1 MNSISKHLDKSGRIA
16 YNIGWLI
23 ICILD
28 GQPDP
33 GERREYYVTSWETV
47 FLYIKNSK
55 RGGVYRYN
63 EGAWQYDPSNSTVFA
78 WDKPMGKLCG
88 FPPGVTDPDICLD
101 AFLSYSEGLLMPN
114 HFKSYDDFQQ
124 NLAELKEQYA
134 RPSCALMFKCL
145 QTANDSAYLEYLAY
159 WSGGMEHP
167 LYDQIAN
174 GTIRK
179 VFCRMREL
187 ADWV

>member
-1 MNSISKHLDKSGRIA
+1 
-16 YNIGWLI
+16 
-23 ICILD
+23 
-28 GQPDP
+28 
-33 GERREYYVTSWETV
+33 
-47 FLYIKNSK
+47 
-55 RGGVYRYN
+55 
-63 EGAWQYDPSNSTVFA
+63 
-78 WDKPMGKLCG
+78 
-88 FPPGVTDPDICLD
+88 
-101 AFLSYSEGLLMPN
+101 MPN
-114 HFKSYDDFQQ
+114 YFKSYHDFQQ